1 MNEILIDK
9 IANLFVHVIL
19 PLLTLLVLWFG
30 LRVASRT
37 LVRSV
42 TPQVECFLRPRPSSD
57 IFELV
62 IANYG
67 LGSAYN
73 VSLNLEVDEDDFDAH
88 RVATNWRTTEVPFGI
103 IEPGGSINIFFG
115 MGNSLLGNESP
126 LKPFN
131 AVVEYEWQPFWAK
144 HRRKEKRSYNMD
156 VRPFKGIPY
165 FIEKNEIAET
175 LKSELKKI
183 ADFLKPQ
190 SRRPPIPRDR
200 RSEDRTTLERME
212 SLMPSLFAEMRNSLN
227 SHPLKREFIVVSQGS
242 IFTAGRK
249 EPLAFYYESHE
260 NLADEVGVL
269 VNEGLVTD
277 IRYNAVDRYVMSE
290 PLVQYLLEVQ
300 NEEEEL

>member
-1 MNEILIDK
+1 MNEIPIGK
-9 IANLFVHVIL
+9 IAILFVNVIL

-42 TPQVECFLRPRPSSD
+42 TPQVECFLRPRPSSQK
-57 IFELV
+57 FELV

-88 RVATNWRTTEVPFGI
+88 SVATNWRTTEVPFGI
-103 IEPGGSINIFFG
+103 IEPGGSINTFFG
-115 MGNSLLGNESP
+115 MGHLLLGNEP
-126 LKPFN
+126 LLKPFN

-144 HRRKEKRSYNMD
+144 RRRKEKRSYNID

-165 FIEKNEIAET
+165 LIEKNEIAET

-183 ADFLKPQ
+183 ADLIKPQ

-212 SLMPSLFAEMRNSLN
+212 SLMPSLFAEMRNDLH
-227 SHPLKREFIVVSQGS
+227 SHPLKREFIVASQGS
-242 IFTAGRK
+242 IYTAGMK
-249 EPLAFYYESHE
+249 EPLAYCYESHE
-260 NLADEVGVL
+260 NLVDKVGVL

-277 IRYNAVDRYVMSE
+277 ITYNAVDRYVMSE

-300 NEEEEL
+300 KEEEAL